1 MTDWKKLSIYTSEG
15 SRWGTRPLHEAVISI
30 ALERGLY
37 SAITL
42 ETLGGFGP
50 YLAIPTANQMALASD
65 LPVEVRIIA
74 QVAAIEAFLAQEAEM
89 LKRCIVTLEDIEVVQ
104 YPA

>member
-15 SRWGTRPLHEAVISI
+15 NRWGTRPLHEAIVST
-30 ALERGLY
+30 ALERQLY

-42 ETLGGFGP
+42 ETQAGFGP
-50 YLAIPTANQMALASD
+50 FLAVPTANRMALASD
-65 LPVEVRIIA
+65 LPVEVRIID
-74 QVAAIEAFLAQEAEM
+74 QVPAIESFLAKEAEM
-89 LKRCIVTLEDIEVVQ
+89 LRQCIVTLEDIEVVQ